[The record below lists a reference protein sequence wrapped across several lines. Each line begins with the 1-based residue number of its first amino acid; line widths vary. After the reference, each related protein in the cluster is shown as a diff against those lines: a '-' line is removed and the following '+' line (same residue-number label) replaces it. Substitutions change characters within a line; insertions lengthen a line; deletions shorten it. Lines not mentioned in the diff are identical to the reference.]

1 MHHRP
6 GFAAQSNSLIF
17 SFFLFSYFLFAI
29 SLFFLFLSLIIPI
42 FLYFTSSSL
51 LLLFIFPITCH
62 THILFTQYSQYYLS
76 YRYFYST
83 SPFSLKFT
91 LSHSKIIYKFLA
103 NLLLK
108 QHKKLFT
115 VLSSPQNLSQ

>member
-6 GFAAQSNSLIF
+6 GFAAQSNSLF
-17 SFFLFSYFLFAI
+17 LSFFLFSFIF
-29 SLFFLFLSLIIPI
+29 SFCLFLSIFPFYFPYLSPI
-42 FLYFTSSSL
+42 SLRIFTYSYKILFTINILFSPMLSTPFIL
-51 LLLFIFPITCH
+51 PLLLFHYSIFP
-62 THILFTQYSQYYLS
+62 Q
-76 YRYFYST
+76 
-83 SPFSLKFT
+83 KFT

-115 VLSSPQNLSQ
+115 ALSSSQNLSQ